1 MKRIIGIFISIMLLI
16 SSIMSVMADNT
27 INKKYYTINVEF
39 SDNRSEIEHLNVMI
53 KDNHVYVNAEELAGR
68 LGYNINVTDIGVSI
82 SNATKNNL
90 PYRITQFFYNDTR
103 VNHMLFSRM
112 LKNYE
117 APYPSIKDE
126 RGAWIPMEYSLLLFQ
141 RRR

>member
-53 KDNHVYVNAEELAGR
+53 KDNHVYVNAEE
-68 LGYNINVTDIGVSI
+68 
-82 SNATKNNL
+82 
-90 PYRITQFFYNDTR
+90 
-103 VNHMLFSRM
+103 
-112 LKNYE
+112 
-117 APYPSIKDE
+117 
-126 RGAWIPMEYSLLLFQ
+126 
-141 RRR
+141 